1 MKPRIRIRQLGG
13 KQLLGSARTHSLVT
27 DRPLEQGGTDIGFTS
42 GEMLLLAIG
51 SCATGSL
58 RNYLEM
64 RGTPC
69 AGIEADVFFEPT
81 VPGAR
86 DRVVIE
92 LHVPE
97 SMLAAGV
104 DAIRTAV
111 TSGGVTSRVKLGSEI
126 DVRFSSVELSRN
138 R

>member
-1 MKPRIRIRQLGG
+1 MEPRIRIRQLNG
-13 KQLLGSARTHSLVT
+13 KQLLGCARTHSVVT
-27 DRPLEQGGTDIGFTS
+27 DRPYEQGGTDIGFTS
-42 GEMLLLAIG
+42 GELLLVAIG

-64 RGTPC
+64 RGTSC
-69 AGIEADVFFEPT
+69 EGIAADVFFEPT

-86 DRVVIE
+86 DRIVID
-92 LHVPE
+92 LNV
-97 SMLAAGV
+97 SASVLKAGV

-126 DVRFSSVELSRN
+126 DVRFSSVALSRN
-138 R
+138 K